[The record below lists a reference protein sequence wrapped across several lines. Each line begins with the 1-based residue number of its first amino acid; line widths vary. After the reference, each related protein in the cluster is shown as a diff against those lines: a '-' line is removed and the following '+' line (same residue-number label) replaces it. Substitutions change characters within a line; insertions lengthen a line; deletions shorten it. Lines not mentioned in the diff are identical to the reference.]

1 MKQKLRLVIGETED
15 FKFKL
20 HKYESVIIPS
30 LEEENKALK
39 KQLDDQS
46 YENLQIIEGF
56 KSRIQLIKEELEAN
70 IRLNAS
76 LKIENER
83 LAGSMSKKGGEAGMF
98 EVLRKELRD
107 YQDKYENLIRRVENM
122 KRIIEQMEEEDNKKI
137 EENFLR
143 EIEIMRNKMQELVRE
158 NEMLK
163 RREGGRS
170 GEGSMRNLFRD

>member
-56 KSRIQLIKEELEAN
+56 KSRIQLI
-70 IRLNAS
+70 I
-76 LKIENER
+76 
-83 LAGSMSKKGGEAGMF
+83 
-98 EVLRKELRD
+98 
-107 YQDKYENLIRRVENM
+107 
-122 KRIIEQMEEEDNKKI
+122 
-137 EENFLR
+137 
-143 EIEIMRNKMQELVRE
+143 
-158 NEMLK
+158 
-163 RREGGRS
+163 
-170 GEGSMRNLFRD
+170 